1 MAQHAAQR
9 RCNFSGRER
18 TSGHLVQQRLK
29 KMKIA
34 PVNQRDFDGR
44 ALQLLRGS
52 QSAKSAA
59 ENDDSMFL
67 VHAPCSPNATSPNLA
82 SSHLLCSRGKS
93 HAHSWLRRQIPAPEK
108 HAALS
113 LLGA

>member
-1 MAQHAAQR
+1 
-9 RCNFSGRER
+9 
-18 TSGHLVQQRLK
+18 LVQQRLK

-67 VHAPCSPNATSPNLA
+67 VHAPCSPERNLA
-82 SSHLLCSRGKS
+82 EPSIISSTV
-93 HAHSWLRRQIPAPEK
+93 
-108 HAALS
+108 
-113 LLGA
+113 